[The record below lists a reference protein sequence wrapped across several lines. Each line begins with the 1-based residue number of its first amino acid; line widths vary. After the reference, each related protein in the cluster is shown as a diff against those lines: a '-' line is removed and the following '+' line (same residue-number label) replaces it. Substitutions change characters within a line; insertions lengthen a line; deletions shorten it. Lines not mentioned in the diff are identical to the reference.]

1 MKFFSVSAPYLV
13 KYTILSDCKIAAI
26 DSLLAT
32 QNAQE
37 TPVFMGTIKRVAC
50 TFILHKARLVHRG
63 TAKPLNTSYTVV
75 GSYDDNSLRVQ
86 FLFREY
92 QLRLVSLVYIPSLLL
107 FVRVL
112 LAFSMLNLAWFVGYY
127 LVSDFVFHLLLRG
140 RSRTYY
146 QDFVS
151 CLVKEGSVFTGK
163 FR

>member
-13 KYTILSDCKIAAI
+13 KYTILSDCNIAAI
-26 DSLLAT
+26 DSLLST
-32 QNAQE
+32 QNPQE

-50 TFILHKARLVHRG
+50 TFILHKARLVHRV
-63 TAKPLNTSYTVV
+63 TAKQLNTSYTVV
-75 GSYDDNSLRVQ
+75 GSYDNNSLRVQ

-127 LVSDFVFHLLLRG
+127 LVSDFVFHLLLRV

-151 CLVKEGSVFTGK
+151 CLLKED
-163 FR
+163 